1 MASQKQVRAA
11 ANARAA
17 IGNQA
22 ALVKGSAAAKERM
35 AALRA
40 MRGGPR
46 KNLAS
51 VRAAKAAFTRFYNKR
66 SYKRPSARKAAM
78 TRDLCSANKPV
89 IQDRR
94 YLRSPHR
101 YDYPGG
107 IGSNCPKA
115 TLYKEVREP
124 LPPLKLPLGQ
134 PRVQLPPRPGR
145 QGKTPRDHKLSN
157 L

>member
-22 ALVKGSAAAKERM
+22 ALIKGSAAAKERM

-101 YDYPGG
+101 YDYPGWDD
-107 IGSNCPKA
+107 GSNCPEGHKVQKGKRAATAAQAAARVAKGSAAAKA
-115 TLYKEVREP
+115 RMAKVRAA
-124 LPPLKLPLGQ
+124 K
-134 PRVQLPPRPGR
+134 R
-145 QGKTPRDHKLSN
+145 S
-157 L
+157 

>member
-1 MASQKQVRAA
+1 MAGTKKQIAA
-11 ANARAA
+11 AAKARAA

-22 ALVKGSAAAKERM
+22 ALVKGTDAARLRM
-35 AALRA
+35 EEVRAA
-40 MRGGPR
+40 RGGPR
-46 KNLAS
+46 KNLKS

-101 YDYPGG
+101 YDYPGWDD
-107 IGSNCPKA
+107 GSNCPEGHKVQRGKRAATPAQAAARVAKGSAAAKA
-115 TLYKEVREP
+115 RMAKVRAA
-124 LPPLKLPLGQ
+124 K
-134 PRVQLPPRPGR
+134 R
-145 QGKTPRDHKLSN
+145 S
-157 L
+157 

>member
-66 SYKRPSARKAAM
+66 SYKRPSARKAAI
-78 TRDLCSANKPV
+78 TRDLCSNNKPV
-89 IQDRR
+89 ITDRR

-101 YDYPGG
+101 YDYPGWDD
-107 IGSNCPKA
+107 GSNCPTGK
-115 TLYKEVREP
+115 
-124 LPPLKLPLGQ
+124 
-134 PRVQLPPRPGR
+134 GR
-145 QGKTPRDHKLSN
+145 QGKRPQTAAQKRAGVAKGSAAAKARMAAVRAARR
-157 L
+157 

>member
-51 VRAAKAAFTRFYNKR
+51 VRAAKAAFTRFYNKK
-66 SYKRPSARKAAM
+66 SYKSSRARKAAM
-78 TRDLCSANKPV
+78 TRDLCSNNKPV
-89 IQDRR
+89 VTDRR

-101 YDYPGG
+101 YDYPGWDD
-107 IGSNCPKA
+107 GSNCPEGHKVQRGKRAATPAQAAARVAKGSAAAKA
-115 TLYKEVREP
+115 RMAKVRAA
-124 LPPLKLPLGQ
+124 K
-134 PRVQLPPRPGR
+134 R
-145 QGKTPRDHKLSN
+145 S
-157 L
+157 